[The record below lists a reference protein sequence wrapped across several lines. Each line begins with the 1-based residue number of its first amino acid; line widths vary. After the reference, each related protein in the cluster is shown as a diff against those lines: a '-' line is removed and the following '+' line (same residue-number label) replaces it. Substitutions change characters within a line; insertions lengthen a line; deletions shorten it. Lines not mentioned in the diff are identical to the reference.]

1 MLSINN
7 QIKLKSLARKPMVN
21 GKINPEFGK
30 VNEPLN
36 ALIEQ
41 IMAEERHQFLTHA
54 DLPNRVFV
62 DEPAS
67 AITCKGFIRPLIRL
81 AYKG

>member
-1 MLSINN
+1 MFSINN
-7 QIKLKSLARKPMVN
+7 QIKLKSLARKPMIN

-30 VNEPLN
+30 ENAPLN
-36 ALIEQ
+36 AFIAQL
-41 IMAEERHQFLTHA
+41 MAEESHQFLTHN

-67 AITCKGFIRPLIRL
+67 AVTCKGFIRPIVRL